1 MTLWLA
7 NLAAYSIQLAAL
19 VGTGAVIVSLLRV
32 TAPRATLRFWQ
43 ILFASIV
50 LWPMYQL
57 WATADTSPE
66 VLSGGVVWSLAASS
80 ATGMRASVAAI
91 DAGVASLVMGALAA
105 GAAIRL
111 GWLGLGL
118 ARLRSFALPRNLR
131 VSWRPCRRRCST
143 SSTSRRTFISRMP
156 SAAPPRSA
164 RCARSCCCRDASATW
179 RRRYSAPCC
188 VTNCFTCVGGTGCRR
203 SWKNYGVRCSGF
215 IRPRASWR
223 RASVWRVKRSWTKR
237 PLRIRV
243 TAAPTRQRC
252 SNSQPLGRA

>member
-111 GWLGLGL
+111 GWLGMGL
-118 ARLRSFALPRNLR
+118 ARLRSIRAASQPARVLASMSVSLQHELDVTADVHFSDAVSSPATIGTLRPLVLLPRR
-131 VSWRPCRRRCST
+131 VCDLAPAIQRAVLCHELLHVRRRDWL
-143 SSTSRRTFISRMP
+143 SS
-156 SAAPPRSA
+156 
-164 RCARSCCCRDASATW
+164 
-179 RRRYSAPCC
+179 
-188 VTNCFTCVGGTGCRR
+188 
-203 SWKNYGVRCSGF
+203 
-215 IRPRASWR
+215 
-223 RASVWRVKRSWTKR
+223 
-237 PLRIRV
+237 L
-243 TAAPTRQRC
+243 
-252 SNSQPLGRA
+252 LEEL